1 MSNAANTTNRPHR
14 QRVVS
19 SQWEVV
25 VVGAAT
31 LTGLILRLYRITA
44 APLSS
49 QEIYTWDFSH
59 HTVRFIVG
67 PPSLT

>member
-1 MSNAANTTNRPHR
+1 MSNAVSTTNWPAR
-14 QRVVS
+14 QEGVVS
-19 SQWEVV
+19 SHWEVV

-59 HTVRFIVG
+59 QTVRFILG
-67 PPSLT
+67 PSLT